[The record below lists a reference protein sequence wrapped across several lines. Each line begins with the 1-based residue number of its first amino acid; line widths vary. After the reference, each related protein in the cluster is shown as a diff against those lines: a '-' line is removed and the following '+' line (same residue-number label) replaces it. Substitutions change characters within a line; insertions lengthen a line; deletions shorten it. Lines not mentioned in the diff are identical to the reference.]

1 LREQTRAF
9 LSIKKDL
16 ETKLEDLEQKAE
28 STQQKMLSIF
38 KEKIQLKFE

>member
-9 LSIKKDL
+9 LNIKKDL
-16 ETKLEDLEQKAE
+16 ENKLEDLEQKAE